1 MKNALKIAAL
11 CAAVSYGMAAYGAPL
26 LMDGKKTLYQ
36 RVLTTPSCVLKKDA
50 SASSGSPV
58 PAFTRYYVYAR
69 EGKALKVGPDTTDK
83 ISGYIDASCAVDWK
97 AQTALVF
104 TNPAGR
110 DRAIVFEN
118 KDTLQKIIESKDPA
132 PAVDAL
138 DKSLDASGKAQGVV
152 AREPAEYTD
161 ISKNFYL
168 LPVLDSEETM
178 FDDGSYARELEI
190 ASVTKEGVAGAAGK
204 AKADPS
210 KVKTFKAALVFVI
223 DSSISMQPY
232 IDRTKQAIKTI
243 YKRLESEHLQNSVQ
257 FGLVSFRSNTKA
269 VPGLEYDSKMYVN
282 PGEANSASEFD
293 EKLKTLSQAK
303 VSSALFDEDAY
314 AGINTALSKVN
325 WKDYGGRYVVL
336 VTDAG
341 AIGGSDKLSST
352 GLDSKELRLEADQQ
366 GVAIYAL
373 HLLTASGSKAGDHE
387 KAKSQ
392 YEDLTFNKTLQKPL
406 YYPVQAGS
414 VDSFGSMVDQ
424 LATSIASQVKAAS
437 QGKEGAG
444 SNTAQ
449 SSSKGSSMDEDTKLL
464 GHAMMLAYLGNV
476 NGTVPPDFFKGWIS
490 DRDLKS
496 HNKISAEPVVLLTKS
511 QLSDLKEITQRV
523 LESAN
528 KGLLDADQ
536 MFSQLRSI
544 AASMGRDP
552 AGLKQADSL
561 KLGQLGLFGEYLDDL
576 PYKSRLQELDEQ
588 TWMSMGP
595 DEQNRAIEDLEQKL
609 NYYQKCNDDA
619 SKWIKLADDAQASE
633 SVYPVALEALP

>member
-1 MKNALKIAAL
+1 MKLAAL
-11 CAAVSYGMAAYGAPL
+11 CAALSWGMAACSAPL
-26 LMDGKKTLYQ
+26 LMEGKKTLYQ

-50 SASSGSPV
+50 GASTGKPV

-69 EGKALKVGPDTTDK
+69 EGKALKVGPDTSDK

-97 AQTALVF
+97 VQTALVF

-110 DRAIVFEN
+110 DRSIVFEK
-118 KDTLQKIIESKDPA
+118 KDDLQKIIESKDPA

-138 DKSLDASGKAQGVV
+138 NKSLDSSGKAQGVV

-168 LPVLDSEETM
+168 LPVLQSEENM
-178 FDDGSYARELEI
+178 FDDGTYARELEI
-190 ASVTKEGVAGAAGK
+190 ASVTKEGVEGAAGK

-210 KVKTFKAALVFVI
+210 KIKTFKAALVFVI

-232 IDRTKQAIKTI
+232 IDRTKQAIRTI
-243 YKRLESEHLQNSVQ
+243 YKKLESEHLQNSVQ

-269 VPGLEYDSKMYVN
+269 VPGLEYESKMFVN
-282 PGEANSASEFD
+282 PGEANSASDFD
-293 EKLKTLSQAK
+293 EKLKSLSQAK

-314 AGINTALSKVN
+314 AGINTALSKVS
-325 WKDYGGRYVVL
+325 WQDYGGRYVVL

-352 GLDSKELRLEADQQ
+352 GLDSKELRLEADRQ

-373 HLLTASGSKAGDHE
+373 HLLTASGSKAGDHG

-424 LATSIASQVKAAS
+424 LATSIAAQVKAAS
-437 QGKEGAG
+437 EGKEGAG
-444 SNTAQ
+444 SNTSAKSGGQ
-449 SSSKGSSMDEDTKLL
+449 MDDDTRLL
-464 GHAMMLAYLGNV
+464 GHAMMLAYLGKV
-476 NGTVPPDFFKGWIS
+476 NGTVPPDFFRGWIS
-490 DRDLKS
+490 DRDLKD

-552 AGLKQADSL
+552 ASLKQADSL
-561 KLGQLGLFGEYLDDL
+561 KLGELGLFGEYLDDL

-609 NYYQKCNDDA
+609 TYYQKCNDDA

-633 SVYPVALEALP
+633 SVYPVQLEALP